1 MKMEKDNGCKAKN
14 LLFKKKLENKFESF
28 MQQEILKISR
38 TKQFSD

>member
-1 MKMEKDNGCKAKN
+1 MDVRQRIYYS
-14 LLFKKKLENKFESF
+14 KKKLENKFESF